1 MASFEK
7 VLTETDINEMLVIPT
22 HFMNNL
28 PANDGGHSVNVTVDA
43 SGVQRTFGYYTRR
56 DANRRPVF
64 RTGWR
69 NYVRDKGLRAGDRII
84 FECVDGFPRYRIRAQ
99 RQMFLFGEEMWGDI

>member
-28 PANDGGHSVNVTVDA
+28 PANDGGQTVNVTVDA
-43 SGVQRTFGYYTRR
+43 SGTQPTFGYYTRR
-56 DANRRPVF
+56 GKNPRPVF
-64 RTGWR
+64 RKGWC
-69 NYVRDKGLRAGDRII
+69 NYVHNKGLRVGDKII
-84 FECVDGFPRYRIRAQ
+84 FECVNGFPRYRIQAQ
-99 RQMFLFGEEMWGDI
+99 RQMILFKEKMWGEI